1 MKAGKR
7 EIILACRNQ
16 SDFKKWIDEIKK
28 LQEETEKKKTKMF
41 GSKGLE
47 GELIL
52 NINCGVLGFWGAIR
66 NCSTCYFVQF
76 TYC

>member
-1 MKAGKR
+1 MMKAGKR

-41 GSKGLE
+41 GSKK
-47 GELIL
+47 
-52 NINCGVLGFWGAIR
+52 VVR
-66 NCSTCYFVQF
+66 
-76 TYC
+76 